1 MSVRPQLEDE
11 LGDVLE
17 KALRN
22 AGMCAEE
29 LARVTGIDLQ
39 RILDASDYRYDLSC
53 VELQRIAAALGLNE
67 VGVCAISEDR
77 YPLPRLPALSF
88 PLHVLSFP
96 YGIGRVNCFVAAGTE
111 ALVVDTGNDPDAL
124 TGRWPGDAV
133 PGVIFITHWDR
144 EHARGIDALLLKNP
158 RARIV
163 APSAGPL
170 RRHVETPGEGDRV
183 EAAGFTVRV
192 LRTPGHTA
200 LHNAYHLLAPQGS
213 QGPGVLFSGDL
224 VFAGSLGGA
233 LHCCRTLL
241 HEARRILEAVPPD
254 TIVAPGHGPLT
265 TAATELKFNP
275 FLP

>member
-22 AGMCAEE
+22 AGMSPED
-29 LARVTGIDLQ
+29 LALTTGIDLQ
-39 RILDASDYRYDLSC
+39 RILDAEDYRYDLSC

-67 VGVCAISEDR
+67 VGVCALGEDR
-77 YPLPRLPALSF
+77 YPLPRLPALAF

-96 YGIGRVNCFVAAGTE
+96 YGIGRVNCFVATSAE

-124 TGRWPGDAV
+124 NAHWPAGAV

-144 EHARGIDALLLKNP
+144 EHARGIDALLARNP

-163 APSAGPL
+163 APSTGPL
-170 RRHVETPGEGDRV
+170 ARTVESPGEGETI
-183 EAAGFTVRV
+183 EAAGFSVRV

-200 LHNAYHLLAPQGS
+200 LHNAYHLLPPPGAT
-213 QGPGVLFSGDL
+213 GPGVLFSGDL

-233 LHCCRTLL
+233 LHCCRSLL
-241 HEARRILEAVPPD
+241 REARRILEAVPPD

-265 TAATELKFNP
+265 TAATELRFNP

>member
-22 AGMCAEE
+22 AGMSAED
-29 LARVTGIDLQ
+29 LARVTGIDHQ
-39 RILDASDYRYDLSC
+39 RILDAEDYRYDLSC

-67 VGVCAISEDR
+67 VGVCALGENR

-96 YGIGRVNCFVAAGTE
+96 YGIGRVNCFVATGTE

-124 TGRWPGDAV
+124 NARWPEGAV
-133 PGVIFITHWDR
+133 PGVVFITHWDR
-144 EHARGIDALLLKNP
+144 EHARGIDALLLRNP
-158 RARIV
+158 GARIV

-170 RRHVETPGEGDRV
+170 TRRVETPVEGGTID
-183 EAAGFTVRV
+183 AAGFTVRV

-200 LHNAYHLLAPQGS
+200 LHNAYHLLPPPGAA
-213 QGPGVLFSGDL
+213 GPGVLFSGDL

-241 HEARRILEAVPPD
+241 REARRVLEAVPPD

-265 TAATELKFNP
+265 TAETELRFNP